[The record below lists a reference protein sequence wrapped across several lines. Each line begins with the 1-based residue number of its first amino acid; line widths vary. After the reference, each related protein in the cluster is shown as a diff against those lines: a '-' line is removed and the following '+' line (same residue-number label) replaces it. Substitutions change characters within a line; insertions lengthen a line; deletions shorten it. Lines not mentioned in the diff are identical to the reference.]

1 MIGPRYVDPNEVIA
15 WLTNKVTFDLID
27 ALPQPT
33 SITNNTDGT
42 VNLNFA
48 TRPANYRQLYNGAN
62 GSVVSQGDP
71 DTGPNGDYL
80 GLTETGYGIIV
91 GNILGTFTTSDGLLA
106 LSGNPN
112 AITLSLLY
120 SLITKAEAKVENDF
134 RRLYITP
141 FQGIDG
147 ATYLQLPPSTY
158 EWLNN
163 MFVLQSC
170 IKILGTGWT
179 KSDGVRGQDYLD
191 DYEKMYDKE
200 KNIMYTRARTGD
212 LLTQPLP
219 NLLMNTGVLQ
229 FDRMPAP
236 IISNDNLTAVTY
248 AKGRQT
254 NPAVTPWFYGRYN
267 FPNRA
272 GIPWLR

>member
-1 MIGPRYVDPNEVIA
+1 MGAPRYVDPNEVIA
-15 WLTNKVTFDLID
+15 WLTNKVTFDLV
-27 ALPQPT
+27 ASLPQPST
-33 SITNNTDGT
+33 VVDNGDGT
-42 VNLNFA
+42 FNLTFA

-71 DTGPNGDYL
+71 TTGPNGDYL
-80 GLTETGYGIIV
+80 GLTSSGYGIVV
-91 GNILGTFTTSDGLLA
+91 GNVLGTFTTSGGVLA

-112 AITLSLLY
+112 AITLPLLY
-120 SLITKAEAKVENDF
+120 SKIAIAEAKVENDF

-147 ATYLQLPPSTY
+147 ATYLELPPSTY
-158 EWLNN
+158 DWLNN
-163 MFVLQSC
+163 MFLLQCC
-170 IKILGTGWT
+170 IQILSTGWS
-179 KSDGVRGQDYLD
+179 KSDGVRGQDYTD
-191 DYEKMYDKE
+191 EYKKMYYEE

-219 NLLMNTGVLQ
+219 NLLMNTGVVQ

-236 IISNDNLTAVTY
+236 IISNDNVSAVSF
-248 AKGRQT
+248 AKARQT
-254 NPAVTPWFYGRYN
+254 NPAVTPWFYGRWGY
-267 FPNRA
+267 PNRA